1 MSGIQIAAVAPGS
14 PDWERLAAFAE
25 SCSWRAGASLARDM
39 RNGAFSDWERV
50 FDAKC
55 GGEFAGFCTLAGK
68 DCIENLPYSPY
79 IGYVF
84 VDEPYRGQRLSQK
97 MIDAAAEYARS
108 LGFEAVYLISD
119 HENLYEK
126 YGFEVIDRQMAPW
139 GEMEKIYR
147 RLI

>member
-1 MSGIQIAAVAPGS
+1 
-14 PDWERLAAFAE
+14 
-25 SCSWRAGASLARDM
+25 M
-39 RNGAFSDWERV
+39 RNGVFSDWERV
-50 FDAKC
+50 LAAKC
-55 GGEFAGFCTLAGK
+55 SGEFAGFCTLAGK

-84 VDEPYRGQRLSQK
+84 VDETYRGQRFSQK